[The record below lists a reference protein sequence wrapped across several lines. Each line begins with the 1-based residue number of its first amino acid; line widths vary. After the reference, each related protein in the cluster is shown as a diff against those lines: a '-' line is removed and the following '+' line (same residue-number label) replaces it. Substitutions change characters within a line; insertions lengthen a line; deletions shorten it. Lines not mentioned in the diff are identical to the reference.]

1 MNIKLEV
8 DKYLNEEKHLLY
20 DLLLNEKSKNLVVAP
35 MKCGKTTF
43 IFTDF
48 YKILREL
55 KIQLIFISPK
65 VSLLKNLK
73 QKYPKSQLCCE
84 EHFVKVDK
92 SYNPI
97 ISTAESLYKAVKSCE
112 ESDREFYLVYDE
124 IHEAYLHYTF
134 RRKLI
139 TPFNEYTNSLCRGF
153 LGMTAT
159 DDNICID
166 DLWNNIITV
175 KPQQPFIQ
183 SNKLNIVTNLGNSIK
198 DIVSHIYHIKEKYKN
213 SPIICRINDKNK
225 IEEVVKILNNFGY
238 KSNVW
243 SSTEEEESNIDLFN
257 NAMKGLNIDFDI
269 LFTTSLVDVGVEI
282 LLTKKPIVIDFM
294 SMKSKVIE
302 DIQFI
307 GRFRKG
313 IERIDLIIN
322 SVKKDYNYFNFREE
336 YNKTLKGAKELISL
350 INGDLEDDKIKSLCI
365 NKLITAEEEV
375 EYSVNNNGCLVV
387 AYNRYIKKVLSNPN
401 KLMVF
406 LKNHKTLNVKEICK
420 MEICK
425 ESYLIDIDSM
435 LSALREEKK
444 ALKDKYKED
453 MKDFI
458 KVVKNM
464 DPKEVDILIQ
474 KREDINKNDLWIYN
488 KIEEYHTFYH
498 NDDNTDIRKRYYDM
512 VEVKKIQFENAK
524 ERLLFVLTDKD
535 IEFWEMEDF
544 IVSFEYDKKQNNDY
558 DMISVFEDEFHN
570 ILPIYY
576 IRNSII
582 QLNNGKETFFSLN
595 DKNIDKVYKMVKS
608 EVNITKKKF
617 KTLLERMYNV
627 NERNRITSLKKY
639 GKNKDNE

>member
-48 YKILREL
+48 YEILKEL

-73 QKYPKSQLCCE
+73 QKYKKTQLCCE

-97 ISTAESLYKAVKSCE
+97 ISTAESLYKAIRSCE
-112 ESDREFYLVYDE
+112 ESNREFYLVYDE
-124 IHEAYLHYTF
+124 VHEAYLHYTF

-139 TPFNEYTNSLCRGF
+139 APFNEYTNSLCRGF

-166 DLWNNIITV
+166 DLWDNIITV

-198 DIVSHIYHIKEKYKN
+198 DIVSHIYRIKEEYKN

-282 LLTKKPIVIDFM
+282 LLNKKPIVIDFM
-294 SMKSKVIE
+294 TLKSKVIE

-307 GRFRKG
+307 GRFRNG
-313 IERIDLIIN
+313 IEQIDLVIN

-336 YNKTLKGAKELISL
+336 YNKTLKGAKELINL
-350 INGDLEDDKIKSLCI
+350 INGDLEEDKIKSLCI
-365 NKLITAEEEV
+365 NKLITAEEEI
-375 EYSVNNNGCLVV
+375 EYSVNTDGCLVV
-387 AYNRYIKKVLSNPN
+387 AYNRYIKKILSNPN

-406 LKNHKTLNVKEICK
+406 LKNHKTLNVREICK

-435 LSALREEKK
+435 LTALREEKK

-458 KVVKNM
+458 KAVKNM

-474 KREDINKNDLWIYN
+474 KREEINPNDLWIYN

-498 NDDNTDIRKRYYDM
+498 NHDNTDLRKRYYDM
-512 VEVKKIQFENAK
+512 VGVKKIQFENAK

-535 IEFWEMEDF
+535 IEFWDMEDF
-544 IVSFEYDKKQNNDY
+544 IVSFEYDKKQNNDFE
-558 DMISVFEDEFHN
+558 MISIFEDEFHN

-608 EVNITKKKF
+608 ELNITKKKF

-627 NERNRITSLKKY
+627 NERMRITSLKKY
-639 GKNKDNE
+639 SKNKDDK

>member
-8 DKYLNEEKHLLY
+8 GKYLNEEKHLLY

-48 YKILREL
+48 YEILKEL

-97 ISTAESLYKAVKSCE
+97 ISTAESLYKAVRSCE
-112 ESDREFYLVYDE
+112 ESGREFFLVYDE

-159 DDNICID
+159 YDNICID
-166 DLWNNIITV
+166 DLWDNIITV
-175 KPQQPFIQ
+175 KPKQPFIQ

-198 DIVSHIYHIKEKYKN
+198 DIVSHIYHIKEEYKN

-225 IEEVVKILNNFGY
+225 IEEVVNILNNFGY

-313 IERIDLIIN
+313 IERIDLVIN

-336 YNKTLKGAKELISL
+336 YNKTLKGAKELINL
-350 INGDLEDDKIKSLCI
+350 INGDLEEDKIKSLCI
-365 NKLITAEEEV
+365 NKLITAEEEI
-375 EYSVNNNGCLVV
+375 EYSVNTDGCLVV

-425 ESYLIDIDSM
+425 ESYLMDIDSM
-435 LSALREEKK
+435 LLALREEKK

-458 KVVKNM
+458 KAVKNM
-464 DPKEVDILIQ
+464 NPKEVNILIQ
-474 KREDINKNDLWIYN
+474 KREEINPNDLWIYN

-498 NDDNTDIRKRYYDM
+498 SDDNTDIRKRYYDM
-512 VEVKKIQFENAK
+512 IGVKKIQFENAK
-524 ERLLFVLTDKD
+524 ERLLFILTDKD

-558 DMISVFEDEFHN
+558 DMISVFEDEFKN
-570 ILPIYY
+570 IMFIYW
-576 IRNSII
+576 IRKSIME
-582 QLNNGKETFFSLN
+582 LNNGKEHLFTLS
-595 DKNIDKVYKMVKS
+595 DKNVNKVYDMVKS
-608 EVNITKKKF
+608 EVTITKKKYRS
-617 KTLLERMYNV
+617 LLQRMYNID
-627 NERNRITSLKKY
+627 NRNRITSLIKY
-639 GKNKDNE
+639 GKNKDNK

>member
-8 DKYLNEEKHLLY
+8 GKYLNEEKHLLY

-48 YKILREL
+48 YEILKEL

-97 ISTAESLYKAVKSCE
+97 ISTAESLYKAVRSCE
-112 ESDREFYLVYDE
+112 ESGREFFLVYDE

-159 DDNICID
+159 YDNICID
-166 DLWNNIITV
+166 DLWDNIITV
-175 KPQQPFIQ
+175 KPKQPFIQ

-198 DIVSHIYHIKEKYKN
+198 DIVSHIYHIKEEYKN
-213 SPIICRINDKNK
+213 SPMICRINDKNK
-225 IEEVVKILNNFGY
+225 IEEVVNILNNFGY

-313 IERIDLIIN
+313 IERIDLVIN

-336 YNKTLKGAKELISL
+336 YNKTLKGAKELINL
-350 INGDLEDDKIKSLCI
+350 INGDLEEDKIKSLCI
-365 NKLITAEEEV
+365 NKLITAEEEI
-375 EYSVNNNGCLVV
+375 EYSVNTDGCLVV

-425 ESYLIDIDSM
+425 ESYLMDIDSM
-435 LSALREEKK
+435 LLALREEKK

-458 KVVKNM
+458 KAVKNM
-464 DPKEVDILIQ
+464 NPKEVNILIQ
-474 KREDINKNDLWIYN
+474 KREEINPNDLWIYN

-498 NDDNTDIRKRYYDM
+498 SDDNTDIRKRYYDM
-512 VEVKKIQFENAK
+512 IGVKKIQFENAK
-524 ERLLFVLTDKD
+524 ERLLFILTDKD

-558 DMISVFEDEFHN
+558 DMISVFEDEFKN
-570 ILPIYY
+570 IMFIYW
-576 IRNSII
+576 IRKSIME
-582 QLNNGKETFFSLN
+582 LNNGKEHLFTLS
-595 DKNIDKVYKMVKS
+595 DKNVNKVYDMVKS
-608 EVNITKKKF
+608 EVTITKKKYRS
-617 KTLLERMYNV
+617 LLQRMYNID
-627 NERNRITSLKKY
+627 NRNRITSLIKY
-639 GKNKDNE
+639 GKNKDNK